1 MRPSASLPPSC
12 PALLL
17 PGSVLPARP
26 ALLPALLSAYAKAW
40 RGRYIDIIKPPLEGA
55 EVTLSPT
62 PFCPNS
68 PAHTPL
74 GSPHAWAGCSPQEQL
89 GPIQAGLHGASGAFS
104 PEIYYHFDRGEMHNG
119 LVSVAYNLRPVGPM
133 DGGT

>member
-1 MRPSASLPPSC
+1 M
-12 PALLL
+12 
-17 PGSVLPARP
+17 
-26 ALLPALLSAYAKAW
+26 
-40 RGRYIDIIKPPLEGA
+40 
-55 EVTLSPT
+55 TPT
-62 PFCPNS
+62 PSS
-68 PAHTPL
+68 PS
-74 GSPHAWAGCSPQEQL
+74 SPHTLAPHALAGRSPQEQL